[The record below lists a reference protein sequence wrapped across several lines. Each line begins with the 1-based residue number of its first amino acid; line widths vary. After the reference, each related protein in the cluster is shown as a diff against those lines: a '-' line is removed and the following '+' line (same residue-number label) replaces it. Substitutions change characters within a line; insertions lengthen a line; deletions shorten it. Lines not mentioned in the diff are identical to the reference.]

1 MSDHTAPAVLLRDVT
16 VSVRDRRLL
25 DRVDL
30 EVPPGSIVGLLGPN
44 GSGKSTLIRAAYGA
58 QVVDSGTVRVAGL
71 DVVGARVRDIA
82 RRCAVLGQDHPTD
95 IELSVLE
102 VVLLA
107 RLVHPLPPGG
117 RATELAL
124 AHDCL
129 DRVGATDLAD
139 RRFPTLSGGE
149 RQRVLL
155 ARALC
160 QQPTVLLLDEPTNH
174 LDVAHQLDLLR
185 LVRALGLSC
194 LVALHD
200 LTLAA
205 AYCDRIALLH
215 NGRLIA
221 AGSPRDVLT
230 PARIGEVYGVGCD
243 VIPHPRTGRPL
254 VAVSERDTPDP
265 DNAIERNP

>member
-1 MSDHTAPAVLLRDVT
+1 MSATDAAVLLRDVT
-16 VSVRDRRLL
+16 VTVRGRTLL
-25 DRVDL
+25 DRVSL
-30 EVPPGSIVGLLGPN
+30 GVPPGSIVGLLGPN

-58 QVVDSGTVRVAGL
+58 RSADSGTIHVAGL
-71 DVVGARVRDIA
+71 DVATARPREIA

-102 VVLLA
+102 VVLLG
-107 RLVHPLPPGG
+107 RLAHPRPPGG
-117 RATELAL
+117 REAEFTIARDCLARVSATELA
-124 AHDCL
+124 
-129 DRVGATDLAD
+129 DRA
-139 RRFPTLSGGE
+139 FPTLSGGE

-160 QQPTVLLLDEPTNH
+160 QEPTVLLLDEPTNH
-174 LDVAHQLDLLR
+174 LDVAHQLELLR

-215 NGRLIA
+215 DGRLVA
-221 AGSPRDVLT
+221 VGSPGDVLT
-230 PARIGEVYGVGCD
+230 PERVGDVYGVGCD
-243 VIPHPRTGRPL
+243 VITHPRTGRPL
-254 VAVSERDTPDP
+254 IAVSEQDSAVPATT
-265 DNAIERNP
+265 IERKP